1 VSEVFIVINGG
12 GKVASYLA
20 RTLIERGHDVAL
32 IEKRSAVAEKL
43 ASELP
48 KRPLIILGDGCDVSF
63 QEDAGVG
70 HADVFAAVTG
80 DDDDNL
86 VSCQLAKTA
95 FGVPRAVA
103 RVNNPK
109 NEHIF
114 NALGIEAISSTTIIS
129 RMIEE
134 ESTIGDIR
142 TLATLRKGNMAVVE
156 IELPTDRCVVCDK
169 RVSELRL
176 PVDCVLF
183 AIVRGD
189 EIMTVHGDTSL
200 QAGDVV
206 MAFTSVEHEATL
218 KRALTGG

>member
-1 VSEVFIVINGG
+1 MFIVINGG

-20 RTLIERGHDVAL
+20 RTLIERGHAVAL
-32 IEKRSAVAEKL
+32 IEKRPEVAEKL

-48 KRPLIILGDGCDVSF
+48 RHPLIIIGDGCDVAF

-86 VSCQLAKTA
+86 VSCQLARTA
-95 FGVPRAVA
+95 FGVPRAVG

-114 NALGIEAISSTTIIS
+114 NALGIEAISSTSIIS

-134 ESTIGDIR
+134 ESVIGDIR
-142 TLATLRKGNMAVVE
+142 TLATLRQGNMAVVE

-169 RVSELRL
+169 RVADLRL
-176 PVDCVLF
+176 PVDCVMF
-183 AIVRGD
+183 AIIRGD
-189 EIMTVHGDTSL
+189 EIMTVHGDTTM
-200 QAGDVV
+200 QPGDVV
-206 MAFTSVEHEATL
+206 LAFTSVAHEAAL
-218 KRALTGG
+218 KKALTGE

>member
-1 VSEVFIVINGG
+1 VFIVVNGG

-20 RTLIERGHDVAL
+20 QHLILRGHSVAL
-32 IEKRSAVAEKL
+32 IEKRSEVAEKL
-43 ASELP
+43 STELP
-48 KRPLIILGDGCDVSF
+48 KHPLIIIGDGCDVSF

-169 RVSELRL
+169 RVADLKL

-183 AIVRGD
+183 AIVRS
-189 EIMTVHGDTSL
+189 EEVMTVHGDTTL
-200 QAGDVV
+200 QAGDVI
-206 MAFTSVEHEATL
+206 MAFTNVEHEATL
-218 KRALTGG
+218 KRALTGE